1 MLPAPLSKIDVEGD
15 TVAAVTDTARQ
26 AYLDQVSMVISITKI
41 LLQKMFQVLPVGDP

>member
-26 AYLDQVSMVISITKI
+26 VYLDQVSMVISKDRRVCFKYPW
-41 LLQKMFQVLPVGDP
+41 L